1 MPCHQVS
8 TLWPANRC
16 WRKLIAQFGGVSWSN
31 HTRLPRL
38 SMIIGPQGPTGWIVI
53 ALLLS
58 GWTVGEGSGVRKMS
72 SLEAADVRLR
82 IVIFGGA
89 RLGREMKC

>member
-1 MPCHQVS
+1 
-8 TLWPANRC
+8 
-16 WRKLIAQFGGVSWSN
+16 
-31 HTRLPRL
+31 
-38 SMIIGPQGPTGWIVI
+38 MIIGPHGPTGWIVI

-72 SLEAADVRLR
+72 SFDAAEVRLR